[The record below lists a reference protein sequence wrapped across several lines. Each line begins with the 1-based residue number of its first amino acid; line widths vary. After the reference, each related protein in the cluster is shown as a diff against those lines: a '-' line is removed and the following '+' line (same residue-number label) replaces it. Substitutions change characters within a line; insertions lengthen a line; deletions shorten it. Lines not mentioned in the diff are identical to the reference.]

1 MARVKKPQPVF
12 ESLVFATPEQ
22 KVLRFLLGEPTSS
35 FMPRVLAS
43 RLKGV
48 RGLGGSE
55 GIGKIVKNLEE
66 LGLVESVDN
75 GRAIR
80 LCEENA
86 GILLMK
92 TLAALCDLEGI
103 QELAEPLSSR
113 GILFGS
119 RASGRARSDSD
130 YDLFVVSNSKEEVE
144 HTIKSHPL
152 GKRIELLIWDP
163 DEYETLEKKDSG
175 LAEKLSRGIQLW
187 GPIW

>member
-22 KVLRFLLGEPTSS
+22 KVLRFLLSEPTSS
-35 FMPRVLAS
+35 FVPRVLAS

-55 GIGKIVKNLEE
+55 GISKIVKGLQE

-80 LCEENA
+80 LCEEHA
-86 GILLMK
+86 GILLLK
-92 TLAALCDLEGI
+92 TLGALCDLEGI
-103 QELAEPLSSR
+103 QALASPISTR

-119 RASGRARSDSD
+119 RANGRARSDSD
-130 YDLFVVSNSKEEVE
+130 YDLFIVSHDVSEVE
-144 HTIKSHPL
+144 RTVKSHPL
-152 GKRIELLIWDP
+152 GKKIELLVWDP
-163 DEYETLEKKDSG
+163 DSYESIEKKDPK